1 MKVVAILGGL
11 GSQMVKYAFYLDVK
25 KKCKDEKC
33 YIDTTA
39 FHSLKMWNGYELER
53 IFGIRDEDFYDKGV
67 EYGSVW
73 RVPWHIHQY
82 IGVYDRSSASN
93 L

>member
-1 MKVVAILGGL
+1 MKDEKMKVVAILGGL

-53 IFGIRDEDFYDKGV
+53 IFGIRDEIFMTYIRKRNRRQ
-67 EYGSVW
+67 S
-73 RVPWHIHQY
+73 RVFPIVLQLWIK
-82 IGVYDRSSASN
+82 
-93 L
+93 